1 MSQDFYKMSAKM
13 KDLFPSNPQADREAL
28 MAMAGNTAPQVETP
42 STLQESTEVQQ
53 GTMPVEG
60 DYSLSD
66 FAALAGVTLNE
77 AQKTGSAGQAKGK
90 DPMPSA
96 KPGRAKHPLKDKL
109 VGEADKKS
117 PEFDS
122 AYDLAK
128 NSFKKYNT
136 LDAAKGTIGADDDPK
151 AKDTNKNPKQ
161 VKNKTEFP
169 NGKLDGKLYTLK
181 SGDKVAYLNTK
192 GGLNA
197 GIVTNMLNTNDKK
210 GQAQIQIKN
219 RGVEYAISRSSIQK
233 VNGQEFVLTR
243 IKEDSRIA
251 ALEAKVEYLEGVIN
265 SLLEG
270 KTDAVIKPR
279 DPNSQYMNDLR
290 KSGAMGAHKDKKKD
304 AKSGKVKHK
313 GKQFETIKDELW
325 AALNKS
331 K

>member
-1 MSQDFYKMSAKM
+1 MSEDFYKMSAKM

-42 STLQESTEVQQ
+42 STLEESVEVQQ

-66 FAALAGVTLNE
+66 FAALAGITLNE

-90 DPMPSA
+90 DTMPSA
-96 KPGRAKHPLKDKL
+96 KPGRTKHPLKDKL
-109 VGEADKKS
+109 VGEADK
-117 PEFDS
+117 PQEFDS

-151 AKDTNKNPKQ
+151 AKDTKQPPKQ
-161 VKNKTEFP
+161 VKSKVEFP
-169 NGKLDGKLYTLK
+169 NGKLNGKLYTLK
-181 SGDKVAYLNTK
+181 PGDKVAYLNAK
-192 GGLNA
+192 GSLNA

-219 RGVEYAISRSSIQK
+219 RGAVYAISRSSIQK
-233 VNGQEFVLTR
+233 VNGEAFVLTR

-265 SLLEG
+265 TLLEA
-270 KTDAVIKPR
+270 KTDTVIKPR

>member
-1 MSQDFYKMSAKM
+1 MSEDFYKMSAKM

-42 STLQESTEVQQ
+42 STLEESVEVQQ

-109 VGEADKKS
+109 VGEADK
-117 PEFDS
+117 PQEFDS

-151 AKDTNKNPKQ
+151 AKDTKKNPKQ

-181 SGDKVAYLNTK
+181 PGDKVAYSNAKGVLNV
-192 GGLNA
+192 GV
-197 GIVTNMLNTNDKK
+197 VTNMLNTNDKK

-219 RGVEYAISRSSIQK
+219 RGAEYAISRSSIQK

-243 IKEDSRIA
+243 IEEDSRIA

-270 KTDAVIKPR
+270 KTDTVIKPR

-325 AALNKS
+325 AALNNS

>member
-1 MSQDFYKMSAKM
+1 MSEDFYKMSAKM

-42 STLQESTEVQQ
+42 STLEESVEVQQ

-66 FAALAGVTLNE
+66 FAALAGITLNE

-90 DPMPSA
+90 DTMPSA
-96 KPGRAKHPLKDKL
+96 KPGRTKHPLKDKL
-109 VGEADKKS
+109 VGEADK
-117 PEFDS
+117 PQEFDS

-151 AKDTNKNPKQ
+151 AKDTKQPPKQ
-161 VKNKTEFP
+161 VKDKVEFP
-169 NGKLDGKLYTLK
+169 NGKLNGKLYTLK
-181 SGDKVAYLNTK
+181 PGDKVAYLNAK
-192 GGLNA
+192 GSLNA

-219 RGVEYAISRSSIQK
+219 RGAVYAISRSSIQK
-233 VNGQEFVLTR
+233 VNGEAFVLTR

-265 SLLEG
+265 TLLEA
-270 KTDAVIKPR
+270 KTDTVIKPR

-304 AKSGKVKHK
+304 VKSGKVKHK